1 MFIAAIPSSAFP
13 PCDLPIILS
22 ESGRVVDLRGV
33 PLPVST
39 LWVGDSLVNR
49 RPYT

>member
-1 MFIAAIPSSAFP
+1 MFIVAILSSAFTTM
-13 PCDLPIILS
+13 LFSFILS

-39 LWVGDSLVNR
+39 LWARD
-49 RPYT
+49 